1 MNAPFEPFAA
11 SDLAL
16 LNDWQRD
23 FPLTDRPFDKIGAQ
37 YGASGAEVQARYR
50 TLMQGGALSRIGG
63 IFGVGAGGSA
73 MLCALAAPAS
83 ELDHVAQKVNAF
95 DYVNHNYARQHHW
108 NLWFVVTAPSA
119 AERDAC
125 VDQIEALT
133 GLRALRLPMKRAFR
147 IDLGFDLQTGQ
158 CQSAIHRRCQPI
170 APADHPLAAAM
181 EAGLPLI
188 DRPYAHWAA
197 QSGRSEADVQHRI
210 QQWLNDGTLRRFGV
224 VVRHHELGVTANAM
238 TVFNVPDDDLQT
250 HGQALA
256 QQAGITLCYARQRD
270 TGWPYNLYCMVHGR
284 TEAETRAHIEQARQA
299 TGLTAFDHAVLFSTQ
314 RFKQTGGKY
323 FRASAPASVP
333 VGLAEA
339 A

>member
-1 MNAPFEPFAA
+1 MNAPIEPFAA
-11 SDLAL
+11 LDLAL

-23 FPLTDRPFDKIGAQ
+23 FPLTERPFDTIGAQ
-37 YGASGAEVQARYR
+37 HGCCGAEVQTRYR
-50 TLMQGGALSRIGG
+50 ALMHGGALSRIGG

-73 MLCALAAPAS
+73 MLCALAVPESALS
-83 ELDHVAQKVNAF
+83 HVAQQVSAF

-125 VDQIEALT
+125 VDQIEHLI

-147 IDLGFDLQTGQ
+147 IDLGFDLKTGQ
-158 CQSAIHRRCQPI
+158 CQGAAHRRCQPI
-170 APADHPLAAAM
+170 APVDHPLAAAM
-181 EAGLPLI
+181 EAGLPFV
-188 DRPYAHWAA
+188 DRPYAQWAD
-197 QSGRSEADVQHRI
+197 QSGRNENEVQARI

-224 VVRHHELGVTANAM
+224 VVRHHELGVAANAM

-250 HGQALA
+250 HGPALA
-256 QQAGITLCYARQRD
+256 QQPGITLCYARQRD

-284 TEAETRAHIEQARQA
+284 TESETRAHIAQARQA
-299 TGLTAFDHAVLFSTQ
+299 AGLTAFEHAILFSTQ

-323 FRASAPASVP
+323 FRASPATLMPPS
-333 VGLAEA
+333 LAEA

>member
-1 MNAPFEPFAA
+1 MNAPIEPFAA
-11 SDLAL
+11 LDLAL
-16 LNDWQRD
+16 LNDWQRN
-23 FPLTDRPFDKIGAQ
+23 FPLTDRPFDTIGAQ

-147 IDLGFDLQTGQ
+147 IDLGFDLHTGH
-158 CQSAIHRRCQPI
+158 CQAAPHRRCAPI
-170 APADHPLAAAM
+170 DAADHPLAAAI
-181 EAGLPLI
+181 EAGLPLV
-188 DRPYAHWAA
+188 DRPYAQWAEQA
-197 QSGRSEADVQHRI
+197 GRSEADVQARI
-210 QQWLNDGTLRRFGV
+210 QQWLDNGTLRRFGA
-224 VVRHHELGVTANAM
+224 VVRHHELGVSANAM
-238 TVFNVPDDDLQT
+238 TVFNVPDEALLT
-250 HGQALA
+250 YGQALA
-256 QQAGITLCYARQRD
+256 QQTGITLCYARQRD